1 MKLLRIID
9 VTSYILYT
17 EFKAKNQFT
26 SLINACVSHE
36 LRNPLNSII
45 SKNIE
50 KSALYLQLESKL
62 KSLDPSTKESSVWNE
77 CLKILEELIE
87 GKKVQQNS
95 AELMNFII
103 QDLLDFAQI
112 KGHKFRKNNQVFN
125 IMEAVEKVMCI
136 QRQKANFKNLQ
147 FEAEYINIGG

>member
-1 MKLLRIID
+1 MKFSDMETGTGSGLSIQQQYQYIQFRVKDYKKGDQKMKLLQIID

-50 KSALYLQLESKL
+50 KSALYLQL
-62 KSLDPSTKESSVWNE
+62 
-77 CLKILEELIE
+77 
-87 GKKVQQNS
+87 
-95 AELMNFII
+95 
-103 QDLLDFAQI
+103 QI
-112 KGHKFRKNNQVFN
+112 K
-125 IMEAVEKVMCI
+125 
-136 QRQKANFKNLQ
+136 LQ
-147 FEAEYINIGG
+147 

>member
-1 MKLLRIID
+1 MKISDTETGTGSGLSIQQQYQFIQFRVKDYKKGDQKMKLLQIID

-50 KSALYLQLESKL
+50 KSALYLQL
-62 KSLDPSTKESSVWNE
+62 
-77 CLKILEELIE
+77 
-87 GKKVQQNS
+87 
-95 AELMNFII
+95 
-103 QDLLDFAQI
+103 QI
-112 KGHKFRKNNQVFN
+112 K
-125 IMEAVEKVMCI
+125 
-136 QRQKANFKNLQ
+136 LQ
-147 FEAEYINIGG
+147 